1 MKPRLV
7 MLIFLV
13 LALVV
18 PLHML
23 AQGGRAE
30 KEIRTIL
37 DELKAANL
45 KGGLEAVPVFDRYY
59 ADDYVRILTNG
70 KIETKAA
77 ALDSFRAG
85 TTKVESVEISD
96 VRIRIYGKTAVV
108 TGLVKAKGTSLGVA
122 NSPTGVRW
130 TRVFVKRGNNWQ
142 CVLYQTTRI
151 AELAKQ

>member
-7 MLIFLV
+7 MLILFV
-13 LALVV
+13 LALAV
-18 PLHML
+18 PMQML
-23 AQGGRAE
+23 AQDGRGE
-30 KEIRTIL
+30 KEIRAIL

-45 KGGLEAVPVFDRYY
+45 KGGLEAVPVFDKYY

-77 ALDSFRAG
+77 ALDSFRTG

-96 VRIRIYGKTAVV
+96 VRIRMYRKTAVV
-108 TGLVKAKGTSLGVA
+108 TGVVKAKGTSLGVA

-130 TRVFVKRGNNWQ
+130 TRVLIKRGGNWQ